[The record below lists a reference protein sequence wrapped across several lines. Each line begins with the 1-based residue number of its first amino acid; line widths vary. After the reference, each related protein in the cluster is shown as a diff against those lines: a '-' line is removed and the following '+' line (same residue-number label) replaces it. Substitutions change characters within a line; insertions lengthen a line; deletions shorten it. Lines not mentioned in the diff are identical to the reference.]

1 MTKDTSQQ
9 PADTSPTI
17 VDNVDLVITNV
28 KANKSNVADE
38 GAWIDKLIYG
48 VMLEQ
53 QAITIGHTSI
63 LGIDPDTMSGKEK
76 RVRSEDAIAEI
87 SRRMAITESDLAW
100 CLGKLRGL
108 GYPAEQLEAKYGFTA
123 QSQEEA

>member
-9 PADTSPTI
+9 PAD
-17 VDNVDLVITNV
+17 
-28 KANKSNVADE
+28 E
-38 GAWIDKLIYG
+38 GAWLQRYHLSACAKYETLRGIYPNDRRLTG
-48 VMLEQ
+48 RACSCGLE
-53 QAITIGHTSI
+53 A
-63 LGIDPDTMSGKEK
+63 K
-76 RVRSEDAIAEI
+76 I

-108 GYPAEQLEAKYGFTA
+108 GSPAEQLEAKYGFTA